1 VRADALRFL
10 AGMPGDQAVATIEAI
25 ARTPGNPDL
34 QEAAVEALAKSDS
47 PRARQSLRA
56 IIERSDIIE
65 NLRATALSSVDADRT
80 TDNGAYM
87 RSIYPRLETP
97 RLKVAAIRG
106 IARIGG
112 PENEQWLLSVVRN
125 TNEVVDVRTMAL
137 RYAGRST
144 IAINDLVGMYD
155 GASDRPLREALI
167 NLYAQRPEP
176 ASTDKLLE
184 IARKGTDPDMR
195 RRAIYA
201 LSRKNDPRTKQL
213 LLEIIDK

>member
-1 VRADALRFL
+1 
-10 AGMPGDQAVATIEAI
+10 MPGDQAIATIEAI
-25 ARTPGNPDL
+25 ARTPGNPDM
-34 QEAAVEALAKSDS
+34 QQAAVEALARSDS
-47 PRARQSLRA
+47 PRAKQSIRA
-56 IIERSDIIE
+56 IIERSDISE

-87 RSIYPRLETP
+87 RSVYPRLETP
-97 RLKVAAIRG
+97 RLKLAAIRG

-112 PENEQWLLSVVRN
+112 PENEQWLLSIVRN
-125 TNEVVDVRTMAL
+125 TNEPLDVRSTAL

-144 IAINDLVGMYD
+144 IPMNDLVAMYD
-155 GASDRPLREALI
+155 GAGDRPLREALI

-176 ASTDKLLE
+176 AATDKLLD

-195 RRAIYA
+195 RRAISA

-213 LLEIIDK
+213 LLEIIDR